1 MRKVFAVALAGA
13 LIPCAYAATTMS
25 SAPND
30 AWTVTNYYKQPVY
43 ASDKSKIG
51 DIDDVLLNGAGKVVG
66 IVIGVGGFLGAGE
79 KDVLVPFEAIKAEKK
94 DNGFWL
100 SLDETKDDLKNAP
113 GFKYD
118 RANQTW
124 VPAQ

>member
-79 KDVLVPFEAIKAEKK
+79 KDVLVPFEAIIAEKK
-94 DNGFWL
+94 DNGFLL

-118 RANQTW
+118 RASQTW